1 MVYVFPSS
9 KQPKSWQRSR
19 WWGMAGA
26 GQLCHPT
33 SSPWKRSLWSFSKCG
48 AVCKQIVWE
57 TGRRALSL
65 IPSDLLLLWSDHW
78 ANTAVTECVVWD
90 TPSPQLRLCPAP
102 TFPRAKQSTN
112 HLSKSSSLA
121 HFWLIPGL
129 LCDSGGWL
137 RKACVLFQREISN
150 TLGFLISQFIKT
162 MKDKVLECPKWS
174 RF

>member
-1 MVYVFPSS
+1 MCSHLPSS
-9 KQPKSWQRSR
+9 LK
-19 WWGMAGA
+19 AGSEA
-26 GQLCHPT
+26 GDEEWLGLASSVIPPRLPGRGASEISQSVVQCVNRLCGRQGGEPC
-33 SSPWKRSLWSFSKCG
+33 PWSL
-48 AVCKQIVWE
+48 
-57 TGRRALSL
+57 
-65 IPSDLLLLWSDHW
+65 SDLLLLWSDHW

-162 MKDKVLECPKWS
+162 VKDKAPECPKWS